1 MTKAGTWGVVA
12 LVLSV
17 AWGLVLSGQVAT
29 NDTVMGIMPF
39 APFNLLCCFG
49 VSCVSDYGV
58 PFCLGLALL
67 IYVGCWPTLWRLPLA
82 RGRAVCPQL
91 ELLSR
96 VD

>member
-49 VSCVSDYGV
+49 SYSLFSIGYSLFTFGDADDAADEVKREVIEAKRD
-58 PFCLGLALL
+58 LASKG
-67 IYVGCWPTLWRLPLA
+67 IIVA
-82 RGRAVCPQL
+82 S
-91 ELLSR
+91 E
-96 VD
+96 